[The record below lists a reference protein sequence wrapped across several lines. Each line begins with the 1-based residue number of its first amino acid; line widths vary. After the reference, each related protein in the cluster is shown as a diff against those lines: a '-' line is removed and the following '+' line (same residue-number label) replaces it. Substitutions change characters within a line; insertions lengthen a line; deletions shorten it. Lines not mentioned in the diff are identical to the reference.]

1 MPAFRS
7 QDPTSGAVHTPRLAE
22 VSRKLYQDG
31 PLLLRK
37 LQHWRPYK
45 NLVVH
50 VREGSRVLDVGC
62 GSGLLL
68 GLTAALGIKFEGV
81 GFDVSH
87 HGIDLATR
95 MTRRAASIAPHAKL
109 ST

>member
-1 MPAFRS
+1 M
-7 QDPTSGAVHTPRLAE
+7 
-22 VSRKLYQDG
+22 
-31 PLLLRK
+31 
-37 LQHWRPYK
+37 
-45 NLVVH
+45 
-50 VREGSRVLDVGC
+50 VRCCCASCNIGGLIRIWSCMYEGSRVLDVGC